1 MVKIVQGN
9 FLSQETRMP
18 ITKSAIK
25 ALKQSEKKRKHNLS
39 KKRTLKSVLKDT
51 RKVEDMSKAQ
61 SVIDK
66 TAKTGLIH
74 KNKANRLK
82 SRLAKKLANVVKEI
96 PKAAPK
102 VKKIK

>member
-1 MVKIVQGN
+1 
-9 FLSQETRMP
+9 MP

-51 RKVEDMSKAQ
+51 QKVEDISKAQ

-82 SRLAKKLANVVKEI
+82 SRLAKRLASVAKET
-96 PKAAPK
+96 PKATSKA
-102 VKKIK
+102 KKSKKAK

>member
-1 MVKIVQGN
+1 
-9 FLSQETRMP
+9 MP
-18 ITKSAIK
+18 IIKSAIK

-39 KKRTLKSVLKDT
+39 KKRTLKGVLKDT
-51 RKVEDMSKAQ
+51 DKIEDMPKAQ

-82 SRLAKKLANVVKEI
+82 SRLAKRLSTQAKE
-96 PKAAPK
+96 APK
-102 VKKIK
+102 SETKAKKTKKSK

>member
-1 MVKIVQGN
+1 
-9 FLSQETRMP
+9 MP

-51 RKVEDMSKAQ
+51 EKVKDMPKAQ

-82 SRLAKKLANVVKEI
+82 SRLAKQFASAAKE
-96 PKAAPK
+96 APK
-102 VKKIK
+102 TTPKTKKIK

>member
-1 MVKIVQGN
+1 
-9 FLSQETRMP
+9 MP

-39 KKRTLKSVLKDT
+39 KKRTLKGVLKDAE
-51 RKVEDMSKAQ
+51 KIEDMPKAQ

-82 SRLAKKLANVVKEI
+82 SRLAKRLSSAAKEV
-96 PKAAPK
+96 PKTAPR
-102 VKKIK
+102 VKKTKKSS